1 MNHEEFTPEQ
11 LLEQHR
17 QGIMEDLTEGYERYK
32 KNHPDFAR
40 EVDGFEKKRKEWP
53 KTVKKLIPKPKVKY
67 TQCTSTFCGEKHTIR
82 YKLTLLATITGPEAR
97 ALIES
102 QETGEGHIFS
112 YDTEKMDK
120 VEIYHEERLH

>member
-1 MNHEEFTPEQ
+1 MR
-11 LLEQHR
+11 LLKALLNQSSVYLELEV
-17 QGIMEDLTEGYERYK
+17 QG
-32 KNHPDFAR
+32 
-40 EVDGFEKKRKEWP
+40 
-53 KTVKKLIPKPKVKY
+53 KL
-67 TQCTSTFCGEKHTIR
+67 CGEKHVLR

-112 YDTEKMDK
+112 HDTDKMDK